1 MESSSWYHPYSWA
14 SRMSQTFLWRIFFSF
29 VLHLFTESS
38 LWGWMQGSKDIFF
51 HFLFQNI
58 HVYYQVPVISNNT
71 ECYQT
76 FLISSFFSAT
86 ESPFQGFQ
94 GIMWSL
100 SKNYCCTFVNI
111 SLILTNDWQL
121 LQVCKHLL
129 TYSPCQW
136 WVHQSLVSP
145 YCLTY
150 PC

>member
-1 MESSSWYHPYSWA
+1 MKKYNCTVKVINQKSEIMFIEVPQNRVFKLISFLFLSLTDESDFSLQS
-14 SRMSQTFLWRIFFSF
+14 FFFSF

-71 ECYQT
+71 KCYQT

-86 ESPFQGFQ
+86 ESPFQSFQ

-100 SKNYCCTFVNI
+100 SQNFVAFL
-111 SLILTNDWQL
+111 S
-121 LQVCKHLL
+121 V
-129 TYSPCQW
+129 
-136 WVHQSLVSP
+136 LV
-145 YCLTY
+145 
-150 PC
+150 

>member
-1 MESSSWYHPYSWA
+1 
-14 SRMSQTFLWRIFFSF
+14 MSQTFLCKVFFSF

-38 LWGWMQGSKDIFF
+38 LWGWMQGNKYIFF
-51 HFLFQNI
+51 HFLFKNI
-58 HVYYQVPVISNNT
+58 HVYYQVPFISNNT

-86 ESPFQGFQ
+86 VSISRFSRHYVKPQ
-94 GIMWSL
+94 
-100 SKNYCCTFVNI
+100 SKFCGTFVNI

-136 WVHQSLVSP
+136 WVHQSLASP
-145 YCLTY
+145 IYLTY

>member
-1 MESSSWYHPYSWA
+1 MKKYNCTVWVINQKSEIMFREVAQNGVFKLISPLFVSLMDESDFSLKS
-14 SRMSQTFLWRIFFSF
+14 FFSF

-38 LWGWMQGSKDIFF
+38 LWGWMQGSKYIFF

-86 ESPFQGFQ
+86 ESPFQSFQ

-100 SKNYCCTFVNI
+100 SQNFVAFL
-111 SLILTNDWQL
+111 S
-121 LQVCKHLL
+121 V
-129 TYSPCQW
+129 
-136 WVHQSLVSP
+136 LV
-145 YCLTY
+145 
-150 PC
+150 